1 MPPVGPNKSA
11 PPMEDEPY
19 ADKDGEN
26 ENTMAFGL
34 GRGSEV
40 LKSNRIANGSLD
52 DDPTDSGDPVRN
64 KTPFK
69 GLTGGR

>member
-1 MPPVGPNKSA
+1 
-11 PPMEDEPY
+11 MEDAEY
-19 ADKDGEN
+19 ENKTGED
-26 ENTMAFGL
+26 ENTLLFGL

-40 LKSNRIANGSLD
+40 LKANRIANGGID

-69 GLTGGR
+69 NLTGGR